1 MVVVRL
7 IQRKMRYVA
16 IMPPRVTMNLLVPNR

>member
-7 IQRKMRYVA
+7 IQITIK
-16 IMPPRVTMNLLVPNR
+16 